1 MVAASAC
8 ILEIGN
14 RCELDSPEK
23 YRKDRPRENVIH
35 EDSAEF
41 GCCLLSLSQG
51 EHQLMLGAPSTMTG
65 SYPASSASMTPLPNN
80 DE

>member
-8 ILEIGN
+8 NLEIGN

-41 GCCLLSLSQG
+41 RCSLLSLSQG
-51 EHQLMLGAPSTMTG
+51 EHQLMLRAPFHDDRELSRTFCLDDAFAG
-65 SYPASSASMTPLPNN
+65 Q
-80 DE
+80 